1 MVQFRSRKV
10 LTGCAIM
17 MLIIVVGTAGLFLLS
32 FTAQRPANLGVRNG
46 QLSAC
51 PDSPNCV
58 STQAE
63 DREHWIAPFAFEQD
77 PDMVIDTLEKI
88 TTRLPGTRMIEKSPH
103 YLYVE
108 FRSAFF
114 RFADDVEFSV
124 ERESR
129 RIHFRSASR
138 VGYSDMGA
146 NRTRMELIRSLFQE
160 TQSAPTLPQST
171 TPASSQDPVL
181 TPGRI

>member
-1 MVQFRSRKV
+1 M

-77 PDMVIDTLEKI
+77 PDTVIDTL
-88 TTRLPGTRMIEKSPH
+88 
-103 YLYVE
+103 
-108 FRSAFF
+108 
-114 RFADDVEFSV
+114 
-124 ERESR
+124 
-129 RIHFRSASR
+129 RI
-138 VGYSDMGA
+138 YSDMMGSRIEA
-146 NRTRMELIRSLFQE
+146 DGTRTFNVRVKPDAMRAALGQGYATATDL
-160 TQSAPTLPQST
+160 ADYL
-171 TPASSQDPVL
+171 VKKGL
-181 TPGRI
+181 